1 MLGTHGLARW
11 IVTPLE
17 YAGNMAIKDT
27 LKALMEQR
35 GISQNELGEKT
46 KVPQPTI
53 FRILSGESKDPRHS
67 TVKPI
72 ADFFG
77 VTVAQLRGDD
87 PMCVSDQGR
96 KYSELES
103 NHMTERDVDFCGWVT
118 EQVEL
123 LRAGRIAEADIES
136 LVDEIESLGKSERRE
151 LDNRLR
157 ELMMYLIKWHWQPE
171 SRGNGWLVS
180 ISKQRD
186 GIRDVLDDSPSINSK
201 LADAACKAWPL
212 AMRYAA
218 LETGIDVRV
227 FPSECPWGL
236 DDVLNEQW
244 LPE

>member
-1 MLGTHGLARW
+1 
-11 IVTPLE
+11 
-17 YAGNMAIKDT
+17 
-27 LKALMEQR
+27 
-35 GISQNELGEKT
+35 
-46 KVPQPTI
+46 
-53 FRILSGESKDPRHS
+53 
-67 TVKPI
+67 
-72 ADFFG
+72 
-77 VTVAQLRGDD
+77 
-87 PMCVSDQGR
+87 
-96 KYSELES
+96 
-103 NHMTERDVDFCGWVT
+103 MTERDVDFCGWVT

-186 GIRDVLDDSPSINSK
+186 GIRDVLDDSPSLNSK
-201 LADAACKAWPL
+201 LADAACKAWLL

-227 FPSECPWGL
+227 FPSECPWKL